1 MERGAVETGRQED
14 GGIKGALDEYLGNWG
29 GAAIIDQGMDQYM
42 EGTAL
47 LGIIV
52 GLADRRTTRLFPRIT
67 LH

>member
-1 MERGAVETGRQED
+1 
-14 GGIKGALDEYLGNWG
+14 
-29 GAAIIDQGMDQYM
+29 MDQYM

>member
-1 MERGAVETGRQED
+1 MGTGRQED
-14 GGIKGALDEYLGNWG
+14 GGINGASDEYLGNWG
-29 GAAIIDQGMDQYM
+29 GAAIIYQCMDEYM
-42 EGTAL
+42 DECMEAAAL

>member
-1 MERGAVETGRQED
+1 M
-14 GGIKGALDEYLGNWG
+14 DEY
-29 GAAIIDQGMDQYM
+29 MDECMDEYM
-42 EGTAL
+42 EAAAL